1 MMERALRGHDPRRA
15 GRPGVGTMIRFALDD
30 VGVGSWPARRARI
43 TPGRIA
49 LRHQGR
55 SWTYA
60 ELFERTEALAR
71 ALRRLEVA
79 PGDRVAY
86 LGNNHPAFLETLFA
100 VGHAGAVL
108 VPLNTR
114 LSAAELAYVLADS
127 GSVVLVV
134 SAELADTAREAL
146 DAVHAVRQ
154 VIQVGDAPEAIAG
167 AMTYEEWLNDAADG
181 EPVDVPVTFEDPCMI
196 IYTSGTTGRP
206 KGAVITH
213 GNVTWNTVNQLAH
226 VDILSDDVAL
236 AVAPLFHTAGLN
248 QVTMPTLFKGGAVV
262 VPPRFDAGE
271 LLETVG
277 REHITAFSAVPTIL
291 QMIADHPA
299 WDASDLSSLRHV
311 VYGGSPVS
319 ERVARAWLARGV
331 PLLQGFGMTEASP
344 GVLMAVADG
353 AAERP
358 VSTGVPHFF
367 TDVAVLADDVP
378 QPPQGRT
385 GELLVRG
392 PNVFGGYWR
401 RDEETA
407 GSFLEGG
414 WFRSGDVV
422 RVDRDG
428 WAYVVDRVKDMI
440 ISGGENVY
448 PAEVEAAL
456 DDHPA
461 VASCALVGVP
471 DQRWGEVGLLYVA
484 PQPGMELDEASVIS
498 YLQARLARYKV
509 PKYIRFVEALPTT
522 AVGKVRRA
530 DLRRAAMAE
539 PPEAAQST
547 GSEHRRASP

>member
-1 MMERALRGHDPRRA
+1 
-15 GRPGVGTMIRFALDD
+15 
-30 VGVGSWPARRARI
+30 
-43 TPGRIA
+43 
-49 LRHQGR
+49 
-55 SWTYA
+55 
-60 ELFERTEALAR
+60 
-71 ALRRLEVA
+71 
-79 PGDRVAY
+79 
-86 LGNNHPAFLETLFA
+86 
-100 VGHAGAVL
+100 
-108 VPLNTR
+108 
-114 LSAAELAYVLADS
+114 
-127 GSVVLVV
+127 
-134 SAELADTAREAL
+134 
-146 DAVHAVRQ
+146 
-154 VIQVGDAPEAIAG
+154 
-167 AMTYEEWLNDAADG
+167 
-181 EPVDVPVTFEDPCMI
+181 
-196 IYTSGTTGRP
+196 
-206 KGAVITH
+206 
-213 GNVTWNTVNQLAH
+213 
-226 VDILSDDVAL
+226 
-236 AVAPLFHTAGLN
+236 
-248 QVTMPTLFKGGAVV
+248 
-262 VPPRFDAGE
+262 
-271 LLETVG
+271 
-277 REHITAFSAVPTIL
+277 
-291 QMIADHPA
+291 
-299 WDASDLSSLRHV
+299 
-311 VYGGSPVS
+311 
-319 ERVARAWLARGV
+319 
-331 PLLQGFGMTEASP
+331 
-344 GVLMAVADG
+344 MAVADG
-353 AAERP
+353 AAKRP

-392 PNVFGGYWR
+392 PNVFSGYWQ

-428 WAYVVDRVKDMI
+428 WAYVVDRVKDVI

-461 VASCALVGVP
+461 VAGCALVGVP